1 MAEAVAALS
10 LAANVIQVTEF
21 GLQFV
26 NTAWKIWRSGR
37 ESVEA
42 VTTLLTLSQ
51 NLQDVVLMLEV
62 EAPKNGVQIASSK
75 GIFDAAAECSKAVR
89 DILDSL
95 DKIGLSTEN
104 RKRDVIRAAFKLVW
118 KSDDI
123 KFLQTRFEDV
133 RNQLTLN
140 LAASLR

>member
-1 MAEAVAALS
+1 MAEAVAALG
-10 LAANVIQVTEF
+10 LAASIIQVTDF

-37 ESVEA
+37 ESIEA
-42 VTTLLTLSQ
+42 VAALQTLSQ
-51 NLQDVVLMLEV
+51 NLQDVTLALQV
-62 EAPKNGVQIASSK
+62 EAPKNGVRVASSK
-75 GIFDAAAECSKAVR
+75 GIFDAAVECSMAVQV
-89 DILDSL
+89 ILDSL

-104 RKRDVIRAAFKLVW
+104 RKRDAVRAAFKIVW

-123 KFLQTRFEDV
+123 KALQTRFEGV
-133 RNQLTLN
+133 RSQLTLN